1 MKIQFFKLTLTFN
14 FFGKSNLNSI
24 YFKWSV
30 INIPN
35 FNSYT
40 LYVDGQNSSLS
51 EVILPCNMFL
61 EKAILDADPSVVLV
75 FPIKVFVSGSF

>member
-75 FPIKVFVSGSF
+75 FPITVFVSGSF